1 MNFNI
6 DSQVLETINAIW
18 ATPYGVAAKFLFY
31 IGLAL
36 LVVVLN
42 KRHNMSLWHALLAL
56 SGLKKVPNRDSVFNT
71 LVAIVIVGCFGLMV
85 VSMQVVTSAQ

>member
-6 DSQVLETINAIW
+6 DPQALETINTIW
-18 ATPYGVAAKFLFY
+18 ATPYGVAAKLLFY

-36 LVVVLN
+36 LVVVLV

-56 SGLKKVPNRDSVFNT
+56 LGLKKVPNRDSVFNT
-71 LVAIVIVGCFGLMV
+71 IVAIVIVGCLGLMV